1 MEGLIWANFW
11 AIKLIF
17 GGWDGDSR
25 FRILRSLK
33 LLSDSSEA
41 AERPGEPGLLH
52 TNLPHERELGDGSTA
67 TP

>member
-11 AIKLIF
+11 AIKLIS
-17 GGWDGDSR
+17 GEWDGDSR
-25 FRILRSLK
+25 SRLLRSLE
-33 LLSDSSEA
+33 LLIDSPEA
-41 AERPGEPGLLH
+41 AEWPSGPGLVH